1 MGTAE
6 TAWGRPELPPNVNY
20 REHRDRLRSLGTDEV
35 FGYIYRHNLWASAES
50 VSGQGSEE
58 AATRLLRT
66 AIPALL
72 REKGISSIADVPCG
86 DFGWLGDTGLGVERY
101 FGADIVPGLI
111 ERNRRRFA
119 RPGYRFEV
127 LDLTVGPL
135 PTVDLVLCR
144 DCLVHLTFAQAMA
157 ALRTIA
163 RSGAR
168 YLLTTTFP
176 GLEVNVDAETG
187 DWRPLNLRLPPFGF
201 GEPEALIVEGCREG
215 GGSYADKAL
224 ALWPVRALIPALDRA
239 APRY

>member
-1 MGTAE
+1 MGAE
-6 TAWGRPELPPNVNY
+6 TAWGRPELPPNTNY
-20 REHRDRLRSLGTDEV
+20 REHRDRLITLGTDEV
-35 FGYIYRHNLWASAES
+35 FGYIHRHNLWASDES

-58 AATRLLRT
+58 AATRRLRA

-86 DFGWLGDTGLGVERY
+86 DFGWLSGTDLGVEHY
-101 FGADIVPGLI
+101 FGADIVPALV

-119 RPGYRFEV
+119 GDRPARRFEV

-144 DCLVHLTFAQAMA
+144 DCLVHLTFAQAIA

-163 RSGAR
+163 DSGAR

-176 GLEVNVDAETG
+176 GLAVNVDAETG
-187 DWRPLNLRLPPFGF
+187 DWRPLNLQRPPFGF
-201 GEPEALIVEGCREG
+201 GEPDALIVEGCREG
-215 GGSYADKAL
+215 AGSYADKAL

-239 APRY
+239 A